1 MLSFLPVLLLAVSLD
16 TPAMADSDG
25 SVYCDAVYQTR
36 NGRTFRVSVTCPD
49 VEHRESLQRQAEQQ
63 VEEAR
68 SVLRDVS
75 IRDLPGRVH
84 FRRVETA
91 NGVDWQVQPGV
102 ISRINAY
109 YPRNP
114 VRANVSAACT
124 ARYDI
129 VEGEPENICIVC
141 RATDFRGDYI
151 REMRRA
157 IRRSFFVDTSEP
169 VEQVFSVEFPLPDA
183 PSPGI
188 PPAPDCSEDSE

>member
-1 MLSFLPVLLLAVSLD
+1 MILVLSVLAALAAEQ
-16 TPAMADSDG
+16 PANAEADDM
-25 SVYCDAVYQTR
+25 VYCDAVYQTR
-36 NGRTFRVSVTCPD
+36 SGRTFRINVTCPD
-49 VEHRESLQRQAEQQ
+49 VENRESLIAQTERQ
-63 VEEAR
+63 VERAR

-75 IRDLPGRVH
+75 IRDLPGRI
-84 FRRVETA
+84 FFQRVETDS
-91 NGVDWQVQPGV
+91 GVEWQVQPGV

-109 YPRNP
+109 YPANP

-129 VEGEPENICIVC
+129 IEGEPENICIVC
-141 RATDFRGDYI
+141 RATDFRSDYI

-157 IRRSFFVDTSEP
+157 IRRSFFVNTSEP

-188 PPAPDCSEDSE
+188 PPAPDCSEVD